1 MGKKRE
7 ASEDYVDE
15 VAEAQKERRDADP
28 QSQNC
33 FGSACN
39 QNNFGKK
46 KREANA
52 QSQNCFGSACSQNN
66 FGKKKRDVIEAAEVL
81 ESEDVDEADEGQ
93 EKERRDADPQLQ
105 NCFGSACNQNN
116 FGKKKR
122 DADPQ
127 SQNCFGSACN
137 QNNFGKKKREI
148 LEAINSLTEEMLEGE
163 EDAAVGVAE
172 DYVDEEREERERRDA
187 NAQSQNC

>member
-1 MGKKRE
+1 MLLLLLLLEG
-7 ASEDYVDE
+7 
-15 VAEAQKERRDADP
+15 RDADP

-46 KREANA
+46 KR
-52 QSQNCFGSACSQNN
+52 
-66 FGKKKRDVIEAAEVL
+66 
-81 ESEDVDEADEGQ
+81 
-93 EKERRDADPQLQ
+93 DADPQPQSQ

-122 DADPQ
+122 DIVEAINSLTVEVMQSEDALEEAAVQEKTRREADPQ

-137 QNNFGKKKREI
+137 QNNFGKKKRE
-148 LEAINSLTEEMLEGE
+148 AS
-163 EDAAVGVAE
+163 ED
-172 DYVDEEREERERRDA
+172 DVDEVA
-187 NAQSQNC
+187 

>member
-7 ASEDYVDE
+7 ASEDYVEE

-46 KREANA
+46 KREADA

-93 EKERRDADPQLQ
+93 EKERRDADPQ
-105 NCFGSACNQNN
+105 
-116 FGKKKR
+116 
-122 DADPQ
+122 

-163 EDAAVGVAE
+163 EAAAVGVAE
-172 DYVDEEREERERRDA
+172 DDVDEERERRDA
-187 NAQSQNC
+187 DAQTQNCVGSFCNQNNGRKKRDIIAALLGELL

>member
-1 MGKKRE
+1 
-7 ASEDYVDE
+7 
-15 VAEAQKERRDADP
+15 
-28 QSQNC
+28 
-33 FGSACN
+33 
-39 QNNFGKK
+39 
-46 KREANA
+46 
-52 QSQNCFGSACSQNN
+52 
-66 FGKKKRDVIEAAEVL
+66 L
-81 ESEDVDEADEGQ
+81 ESEVVEGQ
-93 EKERRDADPQLQ
+93 EKERRDADPQSQ

-163 EDAAVGVAE
+163 EAAAVGVAE
-172 DYVDEEREERERRDA
+172 EDVDEERERRDA
-187 NAQSQNC
+187 DAQTQNCVGSFCNQNNGRKKRDIIAALLGELL